1 METYENTLLV
11 IYVLPIQPIQLML
24 LFKFL
29 GIEFDFKPLVE
40 EVQGWWGGFL
50 GMLPNMILAFLVAMA
65 GYIVTSFLKKYFD
78 KLSGK
83 LVRDKT
89 ISSLLSTMMTV
100 GLSLLFLL
108 LILSVLN
115 LSGAVSSILGAAGVV
130 GLAVGLAFQDPIL
143 NFFSGIQLT
152 VRHLFRIGDLIEVG
166 GYKGTVM
173 KITLRHT
180 AIETFQGQDVMIPNK
195 IVVQSALTNYTMLKR
210 RRVDLACGVSYG
222 DDLSK
227 VKEVTIKAIEE
238 NVNHDADRG
247 VQLFF
252 NEFGGSSVNYSLRFW
267 MDNRK
272 TAQGDFLQ
280 VQSDAI
286 MAIMTAY
293 NENDIM
299 IPFPIR
305 TLDFGIR
312 GGEKLASV
320 LASVNKVN
328 GKSAASEK

>member
-1 METYENTLLV
+1 
-11 IYVLPIQPIQLML
+11 ML
-24 LFKFL
+24 LFEFL

-40 EVQGWWGGFL
+40 EVEGWWSGFL
-50 GMLPNMILAFLVAMA
+50 GMLPNMVLAFLVAMT
-65 GYIVTSFLKKYFD
+65 GYIVTSFLKKYFN
-78 KLSGK
+78 KLSNK

-89 ISSLLSTMMTV
+89 IASLMSTMMTV
-100 GLSLLFLL
+100 GVSLLFLL

-152 VRHLFRIGDLIEVG
+152 VRHLFRIGDLIEVD
-166 GYKGTVM
+166 GYQGTVM

-195 IVVQSALTNYTMLKR
+195 IVVQSALTNYSILKR

-222 DDLSK
+222 DDLAK
-227 VKEVTIKAIEE
+227 VKEVTISAIKE
-238 NVNHDADRG
+238 NVEHDSDRG

-267 MDNRK
+267 MEKNK
-272 TAQGDFLQ
+272 TSQGDFLQ

-312 GGEKLASV
+312 GGEKLSAMLTQNS
-320 LASVNKVN
+320 SSN
-328 GKSAASEK
+328 GQEVVENN

>member
-1 METYENTLLV
+1 
-11 IYVLPIQPIQLML
+11 ML
-24 LFKFL
+24 LFELF

-40 EVQGWWGGFL
+40 EVQGWWSGFL
-50 GMLPNMILAFLVAMA
+50 AALPNMVLAFLVAMA
-65 GYIVTSFLKKYFD
+65 GYIVTTFLKKYFD
-78 KLSGK
+78 KLSNK
-83 LVRDKT
+83 LVGDKT
-89 ISSLLSTMMTV
+89 IASLMSTMMTV
-100 GLSLLFLL
+100 GVSILFLL

-130 GLAVGLAFQDPIL
+130 GLAIGLAFQDPIL

-152 VRHLFRIGDLIEVG
+152 VRHLFRLGDLIEVE
-166 GYKGTVM
+166 GYQGTVM

-195 IVVQSALTNYTMLKR
+195 IMVQSALTNYTTLKQ
-210 RRVDLACGVSYG
+210 RRVDVACGVSYG

-227 VKEVTIKAIEE
+227 VKEVTIKAIKDK
-238 NVNHDADRG
+238 VNHDADRG

-267 MDNRK
+267 MEKRK
-272 TAQGDFLQ
+272 TGQGDFLQ
-280 VQSDAI
+280 AQSDAI

-305 TLDFGIR
+305 TLDFGIK

-320 LASVNKVN
+320 LTQVKQVN
-328 GKSAASEK
+328 GEATNSEN

>member
-1 METYENTLLV
+1 
-11 IYVLPIQPIQLML
+11 ML
-24 LFKFL
+24 LFEFF

-40 EVQGWWGGFL
+40 EVKGWWSAFL
-50 GMLPNMILAFLVAMA
+50 EALPNMVLAILVAII
-65 GYIVTSFLKKYFD
+65 GYIITTFLKKYFD
-78 KLSGK
+78 KLSHK
-83 LVRDKT
+83 LVGDKT
-89 ISSLLSTMMTV
+89 IASLMSTMMTV
-100 GLSLLFLL
+100 GVSLLFLL

-152 VRHLFRIGDLIEVG
+152 VRHLFRLGDLIEVE
-166 GYKGTVM
+166 GYQGTVK

-195 IVVQSALTNYTMLKR
+195 IMVQSPLTNYSTLKQ

-222 DDLSK
+222 DDLAK
-227 VKEVTIKAIEE
+227 VKEVTTKAIED
-238 NVNHDADRG
+238 NVNHDTDRG
-247 VQLFF
+247 VQLYF

-267 MDNRK
+267 MEKRK
-272 TAQGDFLQ
+272 TGQGDFLQ
-280 VQSDAI
+280 AQSDAI

-293 NENDIM
+293 NEAEIM

-312 GGEKLASV
+312 GGEKLSDM
-320 LASVNKVN
+320 LAGKEIHN
-328 GKSAASEK
+328 GRAQEAKNEE